1 MSWCALD
8 VRSPAGERE
17 AVAAWLV
24 ERTGQAVEERDDG
37 MLVGVAENA
46 GMADLVLAELRSAFG
61 HQVAGATRTLPDVDW
76 RLRWRDGPTPR
87 PLGPLPVAP
96 RWVPPPEAEAVVLPL
111 HPQTALRTPEHGS
124 TRGAPML

>member
-76 RLRWRDGPTPR
+76 RLRWRGRLTPR
-87 PLGPLPVAP
+87 RLGRLLVAP
-96 RWVPPPEAEAVVLPL
+96 RWIPPPGAAAGLPGPRAQPAFPPPEP
-111 HPQTALRTPEHGS
+111 R
-124 TRGAPML
+124 